1 MNNDKKSSLETR
13 SLVPGKPEFEVMKI
27 RVSRQE
33 TSRGLK
39 HGKGQFKAA
48 LSVGK

>member
-1 MNNDKKSSLETR
+1 MTEKSPLETW

-39 HGKGQFKAA
+39 A
-48 LSVGK
+48 LKRAVQGCPKCW

>member
-1 MNNDKKSSLETR
+1 MTEKSSLETR

-33 TSRGLK
+33 TPRALK
-39 HGKGQFKAA
+39 ARKRAAHGCPRC
-48 LSVGK
+48 